1 MDLIG
6 ASALLVVASPIL
18 LMAAAAVAP
27 SGPIFFRQERP
38 GYRGRVFTIIKF
50 RTMREPRSNEER
62 FRTDDQRVTRLGELL
77 RKSSIDELPELLNV
91 LAGDMSLVG
100 PRPLLKEYLD
110 KYTREEQR
118 RHDMPPGIT
127 GWAQVNGRQ
136 EIPFSQ
142 RLRLDV
148 WYVDNWNLWLDLR
161 ILAGTLS
168 AIFFTSH
175 GSVGSDG
182 LDAVDDLGLSHDR
195 KRL

>member
-136 EIPFSQ
+136 EIPFS
-142 RLRLDV
+142 
-148 WYVDNWNLWLDLR
+148 
-161 ILAGTLS
+161 
-168 AIFFTSH
+168 
-175 GSVGSDG
+175 
-182 LDAVDDLGLSHDR
+182 
-195 KRL
+195 